1 MANARSSG
9 SGEEVVWPEGL
20 SGRPHLRGHGPG
32 VWLFGTSHLQGHG
45 SEVREERPDSM
56 HLRKSGPE
64 EAEAWPEH
72 HNPRVLGVEGASLR
86 WAYWEE
92 GRGTGVPAS

>member
-1 MANARSSG
+1 MNARSSRL
-9 SGEEVVWPEGL
+9 GEEVVWPDGL
-20 SGRPHLRGHGPG
+20 SARPHPRGHGAE
-32 VWLFGTSHLQGHG
+32 VRSSGTSHPQGHG
-45 SEVREERPDSM
+45 PEVWEERPDSK
-56 HLRKSGPE
+56 HLRKNGPE

-72 HNPRVLGVEGASLR
+72 HNPRVLGVEEASLR